1 MVNGTRR
8 APRPPGIGLWHIV
21 AAPLTW
27 KAVFRPAE
35 HTVRSADPVD
45 PGRAGNDR
53 YDATATYTDA
63 LTSAQLHTAWER
75 ANAGDVG
82 ASPLRASRRLGI
94 SDSVPVGQ
102 TRYGYLIDA
111 GGHPVWIETI
121 GTVGNA
127 TYNTNVQVVN
137 LIASQVTITPPAP

>member
-1 MVNGTRR
+1 M
-8 APRPPGIGLWHIV
+8 I
-21 AAPLTW
+21 
-27 KAVFRPAE
+27 K
-35 HTVRSADPVD
+35 
-45 PGRAGNDR
+45 
-53 YDATATYTDA
+53 YDATATYADA
-63 LTSAQLHTAWER
+63 LTSATNPTAWNVSVNQPATVGGLPATRLE
-75 ANAGDVG
+75 ATSTAG
-82 ASPLRASRRLGI
+82 
-94 SDSVPVGQ
+94 SDGVPVGQ

>member
-1 MVNGTRR
+1 MR
-8 APRPPGIGLWHIV
+8 AAFMPQ
-21 AAPLTW
+21 
-27 KAVFRPAE
+27 E
-35 HTVRSADPVD
+35 
-45 PGRAGNDR
+45 
-53 YDATATYTDA
+53 
-63 LTSAQLHTAWER
+63 E
-75 ANAGDVG
+75 
-82 ASPLRASRRLGI
+82 
-94 SDSVPVGQ
+94 SVPVGK